1 MNPYVHLA
9 NTYARLL
16 HQGRKMPLGGFPPPP
31 SPALPAN
38 APRALVFSPHPD
50 DECIT
55 GALPLRLRR
64 EAALRVINV
73 AVTFG
78 SKLSRRRARR
88 RELQKA
94 CAYLGFATLPAA
106 PSGLERITPQSRAED
121 RRSWARS
128 VSAIAGIL
136 GDAKPLAIFVPHEHD
151 GHDTHIG
158 THFLILD
165 ALAKLPPGFRC
176 WVVETEFWRALEAP
190 NLMVESSPRHV
201 AALMT
206 ALTFHA
212 GEVRR
217 NPYHLL
223 LPAWMQDNVR
233 RGAELV
239 GGRGGAA
246 PDFSFATLYRLRR
259 WERGRLLDA
268 PARRRLLA
276 IGDNPLGLFPE

>member
-1 MNPYVHLA
+1 MNPYEHLA
-9 NTYARLL
+9 NAYARLL
-16 HQGRKMPLGGFPPPP
+16 QQGRKMPLGGFPPPP
-31 SPALPAN
+31 SPALHAD
-38 APRALVFSPHPD
+38 APRALIFSPHPD

-64 EAALRVINV
+64 EAGLRVINV
-73 AVTFG
+73 VVTLG
-78 SKLSRRRARR
+78 SKKSRRQARR

-106 PSGLERITPQSRAED
+106 PNGLERITPKSRNDD
-121 RRSWARS
+121 RRLWARS
-128 VSAIAGIL
+128 VGAIADIL
-136 GDAKPLAIFVPHEHD
+136 SDAKPLAIFIPHGQD

-165 ALAKLPPGFRC
+165 ALAKLPRGFRC
-176 WVVETEFWRALEAP
+176 WIVETEFWRAMEAP
-190 NLMVESSPRHV
+190 NLMVESSPRQV

-206 ALTFHA
+206 ALTFHT

-259 WERGRLLDA
+259 WERGRLVDA
-268 PARRRLLA
+268 PVSRRLLA
-276 IGDNPLGLFPE
+276 IGDHPLGLFPD